1 MEEAEFSG
9 SFLFS
14 GWRVCLW
21 RGEEWR
27 DGSPIAPEA
36 AETSCPAPKRLPF
49 GAIPQGQ
56 KSDRSLRRRKN

>member
-27 DGSPIAPEA
+27 DGSPIAP
-36 AETSCPAPKRLPF
+36 
-49 GAIPQGQ
+49 
-56 KSDRSLRRRKN
+56 LRCTAGMRRVQ